1 MTADRTSSVPEA
13 ESLDDNL
20 QWQQSADCRGLGT
33 GLFFGDGPE
42 RLHTAREICASCPV
56 MTECLAYAVAH
67 ADVMGTWA
75 GTTARQR
82 QKLRQTKIWRP

>member
-1 MTADRTSSVPEA
+1 MS
-13 ESLDDNL
+13 ESLADNL
-20 QWQQSADCRGLGT
+20 QWQRWANCRGLGT
-33 GLFFGDGPE
+33 DLFFGDGAE

-56 MTECLAYAVAH
+56 MTECLAYAVTH

-82 QKLRQTKIWRP
+82 QKLRRTRVWGQ